1 MFDTWSLLS
10 VSLMG
15 LCKGLHSLP
24 LIFFCQ
30 SGVKIIIIYQKSLF
44 YIKLPSINEL
54 CNTVP
59 WK

>member
-24 LIFFCQ
+24 LIFFLSKWCED
-30 SGVKIIIIYQKSLF
+30 YY
-44 YIKLPSINEL
+44 YISEEFILYK
-54 CNTVP
+54 TTFD
-59 WK
+59 K